1 MFFISITLAIL
12 YLIFSIFISI
22 NWINDIA
29 CYFGYFLAIYLVTF
43 IALIPGFNYV
53 FNFVSLL
60 CDKNNKKNKKDKKA
74 CAKKSEDVTILIPV
88 YNSKECIKETINS
101 IKNQKYKGHIYIDVI
116 DDGSTD
122 GTTELLRK
130 MDLEEN
136 IKFIESSHIGKA
148 AALNK
153 GLQCVSTDYVITVDS
168 DTTLHPLAVQKIM
181 NKLVNSDEK
190 TVATAGSLF
199 VKNAKKSFVTKVQE
213 WDYTL
218 GIFGVKMLQG
228 NYNSTL
234 VAQGAFSAYKTETLK
249 EIGGWKNCVGEDI
262 VLTWQLLSKGYN
274 TNFAKNAIAF
284 TEVPE
289 KWSKLGKQRKR
300 WARGMIEAFKK
311 GKVLTSRK
319 LNIKSKI
326 LMCLNIFFPLIDL
339 ALLIFVPL
347 GLILLLLGNPLLIG
361 WISLLVILLGLLLC
375 LLIEYKRRN
384 VLKEIDCK
392 LEKRSKFAF
401 IVYIL
406 LYAFILS
413 PFCLIGYISELVN
426 FKKEW

>member
-1 MFFISITLAIL
+1 MFFVSITLALL
-12 YLIFSIFISI
+12 YFVFSTFISI

-53 FNFVSLL
+53 FTFISLL
-60 CDKNNKKNKKDKKA
+60 CNKSNKKICTPKN
-74 CAKKSEDVTILIPV
+74 EDVTILIPV
-88 YNSKECIKETINS
+88 YNSKECIKETIKS
-101 IKNQKYKGHIYIDVI
+101 IKKQRYKGNIYINVI

-122 GTTELLRK
+122 GSVELLRE
-130 MDLEEN
+130 MESEEN
-136 IKFIESSHIGKA
+136 IKLIESSHIGKA
-148 AALNK
+148 LALNK
-153 GLQCVSTDYVITVDS
+153 GLQCVCTDYVITVDS
-168 DTTLHPLAVQKIM
+168 DTVLHQLAVQNIM
-181 NKLVNSDEK
+181 NKLLNSDEK
-190 TVATAGSLF
+190 TVATAGCLF
-199 VKNAKKSFVTKVQE
+199 VKNAKKSFVTKLQE

-234 VAQGAFSAYKTETLK
+234 VAQGAFSAYKTEPLK
-249 EIGGWKNCVGEDI
+249 EIGGWQNCVGEDI
-262 VLTWQLLSKGYN
+262 VLTWELLSKGYT
-274 TNFAKNAIAF
+274 TNFAQNAIAF

-289 KWSKLGKQRKR
+289 KWIKLGKQRKR

-311 GKVLTSRK
+311 VKVLTSRK

-326 LMCLNIFFPLIDL
+326 LMFLNIFLPFIDL

-347 GLILLLLGNPLLIG
+347 GLILLLLGNSLLIG
-361 WISLLVILLGLLLC
+361 WISLLVIPFGLLLC
-375 LLIEYKRRN
+375 LLIESKRKN
-384 VLKEIDCK
+384 VLKEINCR

-401 IVYIL
+401 IVYVL
-406 LYAFILS
+406 VYAFILA
-413 PFCLIGYISELVN
+413 PFCLIGYISELIN

>member
-1 MFFISITLAIL
+1 MFFISITLALL
-12 YLIFSIFISI
+12 YFIFSTFISI

-29 CYFGYFLAIYLVTF
+29 CFCGYFLAIYLVTF
-43 IALIPGFNYV
+43 IAVVPGFNYV
-53 FNFVSLL
+53 FTFVSLL
-60 CDKNNKKNKKDKKA
+60 CNKKSKKICNQKD
-74 CAKKSEDVTILIPV
+74 EDVTILIPV
-88 YNSKECIKETINS
+88 YNSKKYIKETIKS
-101 IKNQKYKGHIYIDVI
+101 IKNQKYNGNIYINII

-122 GTTELLRK
+122 GSVELLK
-130 MDLEEN
+130 KIESEED
-136 IKFIESSHIGKA
+136 IKFIELSHIGKA
-148 AALNK
+148 SALNK
-153 GLQCVSTDYVITVDS
+153 GLQHVCTDYVITVDS
-168 DTTLHPLAVQKIM
+168 DTVLHPFAVKNIM
-181 NKLVNSDEK
+181 NKLVNSNEK
-190 TVATAGSLF
+190 TVATAGCLF
-199 VKNAKKSFVTKVQE
+199 VKNAKKSFVTKLQE

-234 VAQGAFSAYKTETLK
+234 VAQGAFSAYKTKPLK

-262 VLTWQLLSKGYN
+262 VLTWELLNKGYN
-274 TNFAKNAIAF
+274 SNFAQNAIAF

-289 KWSKLGKQRKR
+289 NLVELGKQRKR

-311 GKVLTSRK
+311 VKVLTSRK

-326 LMCLNIFFPLIDL
+326 LMCLNIFFPFIDL

-361 WISLLVILLGLLLC
+361 WISLLVIPLGMLLC
-375 LLIEYKRRN
+375 LLIESKRKN
-384 VLKEIDCK
+384 ALKEINCR
-392 LEKRSKFAF
+392 LEKRSKLAF

-406 LYAFILS
+406 LYAFILA
-413 PFCLIGYISELVN
+413 PFCLIGYISELIN